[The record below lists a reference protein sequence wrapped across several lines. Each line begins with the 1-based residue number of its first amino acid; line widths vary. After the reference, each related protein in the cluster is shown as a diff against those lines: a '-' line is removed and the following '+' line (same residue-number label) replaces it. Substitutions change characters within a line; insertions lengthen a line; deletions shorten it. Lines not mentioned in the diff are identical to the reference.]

1 MNDIS
6 PKVVNDG
13 PFIKALKKKKKEKDI
28 EGLSKV
34 WWWVFEAFV
43 GS

>member
-13 PFIKALKKKKKEKDI
+13 PFIKALKKKKEKDI